1 MQLATSPSFTERLN
15 FAYDLNRG
23 HAPASGAERATRADI
38 IEYIDA
44 FSVEQS
50 PSHPT
55 SVIEWD
61 LIRTLGESEGR
72 RMLLYASRRWDAKP
86 IRARDIVHKWWEDD
100 YEPRAWVD
108 EYLVDLIRDWRSE
121 RNRLRHCDE
130 AKQEW
135 LAFDGFATWQQI
147 ATWQKKFLAWYP
159 EPQRKHGPVAIVP
172 TLSQAQFA
180 RDMRAGRV
188 PGPSAPEDPA
198 PKFKI
203 SLGPTLL
210 GRKRK

>member
-1 MQLATSPSFTERLN
+1 MQLATAPSFTERLCA
-15 FAYDLNRG
+15 AYDLEHPSRD
-23 HAPASGAERATRADI
+23 HGARVRRAEI
-38 IEYIDA
+38 VEYIEA
-44 FSVEQS
+44 FSVDDP

-55 SVIEWD
+55 RAIEWD

-86 IRARDIVHKWWEDD
+86 LRARDIVHMWWEDD

-108 EYLVDLIRDWRSE
+108 EYLVEVIDTWRDE
-121 RNRLRHCDE
+121 KKRLRHCDE
-130 AKQEW
+130 AKEEW
-135 LAFDGFATWQQI
+135 LAFGGFATWQQMG
-147 ATWQKKFLAWYP
+147 AWQRKFRSWYP
-159 EPQRKHGPVAIVP
+159 EPQRKHGAVTIVP

-180 RDMRAGRV
+180 RDMRAGRI
-188 PGPSAPEDPA
+188 PRPSAPEDPT